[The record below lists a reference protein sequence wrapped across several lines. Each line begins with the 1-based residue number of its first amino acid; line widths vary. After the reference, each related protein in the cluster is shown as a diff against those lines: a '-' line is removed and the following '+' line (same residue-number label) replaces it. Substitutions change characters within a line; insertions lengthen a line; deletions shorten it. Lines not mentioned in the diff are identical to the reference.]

1 MFASATLSPVSQRQA
16 GAYKQVGTTTGVGA
30 ASPHGLITML
40 FDALIG
46 AIAEAR
52 GAMRSGNVAVKGKAI
67 SRALLILDEGL
78 SAALNLKEGGALAS
92 DLSALYGYISLR
104 LTHANLRSDEAA
116 LDECTGLIEPVR
128 SGWAGIASQMAG

>member
-16 GAYKQVGTTTGVGA
+16 GAYKQVGTATGVGS
-30 ASPHGLITML
+30 ASPHGLITLL

-52 GAMRSGNVAVKGKAI
+52 GAIRSGNVAAKGKAI
-67 SRALLILDEGL
+67 GRALRILDEGL
-78 SAALNLKEGGALAS
+78 GAGLNMKEGGVLAA

-116 LDECTGLIEPVR
+116 LDECTRLIEPVR
-128 SGWAGIASQMAG
+128 SGWVGIASQMPG